1 MAQILTRVHLA
12 HVVFAV
18 PLGKLCHL
26 ASHPVAF
33 SEGMQSV
40 STRSKVGFSAA
51 YFSSEILCQPL
62 YFKKMCNFGLI
73 LLFNQKNCFPTKTS
87 DYFPRMF
94 PKNIKMQDASRLPSK
109 IGVVGTSP
117 SPQSLDT

>member
-62 YFKKMCNFGLI
+62 YFKKMQLWSYPAV
-73 LLFNQKNCFPTKTS
+73 QPKNCFPTKTS